1 MTEKYSPSP
10 LPCVVDNSLH
20 GAGPLPP
27 RGEGVRRGIFTPLLI
42 KSKKEVIL
50 QGSWQKNNK
59 KYFSL
64 YLISMKKEEKTQG
77 TNEKN
82 FKKF

>member
-27 RGEGVRRGIFTPLLI
+27 RGEGVRREIFTPLLI
-42 KSKKEVIL
+42 KSKKEVISL
-50 QGSWQKNNK
+50 HPDKKNLKNVLNN
-59 KYFSL
+59 FL
-64 YLISMKKEEKTQG
+64 PLLI
-77 TNEKN
+77 
-82 FKKF
+82 

>member
-50 QGSWQKNNK
+50 QHLDEKNM
-59 KYFSL
+59 KYFSSL
-64 YLISMKKEEKTQG
+64 LNKYEKRS
-77 TNEKN
+77 KN
-82 FKKF
+82 AGY